1 MQVKIFRA
9 ANLQAALEEI
19 REQLGPNASV
29 LRTRQCRDGWMG
41 WLGRSY
47 VEVTASA
54 DADHDGSSPTVY
66 SSRINITEPDE
77 GSGVYASPARQ
88 ASGSPGVD
96 TAPLESRSTLPISGY
111 NRPAAAGTNRDPAA
125 SSPQAEYRTRL
136 ISLGVV
142 PAAADRWIRS
152 TNGFVANLGD
162 RFEQPWQ
169 EQTWFDQLQRS
180 VAREIRLSG
189 QIQINPGE
197 RRVVA
202 LIGPTGVGKT
212 TTIAKLAAGFRIQSK
227 RRVGLLTI
235 DTFRIAAVQQL
246 QAYAQIMDLPMSVV
260 ESADQMRGAIDRLGD
275 VDLILIDTAGR
286 SPRGDMKIE
295 GLADL
300 LRSAQPDETHLVIS
314 ATSTAAVIQSALE
327 GFAAAR
333 PTSAILTKLDEA
345 PYTAGVLSALTSS
358 HDFMGVPVSYMTN
371 GQHVPEDITIAS
383 ADQLVSRLLPA
394 PIVMPQIEAA

>member
-47 VEVTASA
+47 VEVTASSGDQQR
-54 DADHDGSSPTVY
+54 DA
-66 SSRINITEPDE
+66 
-77 GSGVYASPARQ
+77 ASLTAEDTHRSLGRLPGNPHTPNTIPIDARQ
-88 ASGSPGVD
+88 TLSVVGRMPMSPSRPTGKPHLNHSRYSD
-96 TAPLESRSTLPISGY
+96 PTA
-111 NRPAAAGTNRDPAA
+111 D
-125 SSPQAEYRTRL
+125 YRTGL
-136 ISLGVV
+136 ISLGVSEAV
-142 PAAADRWIRS
+142 ADRWIRS
-152 TNGFVANLGD
+152 TSGFVANLGD
-162 RFEQPWQ
+162 PVEPSWL
-169 EQTWFDQLQRS
+169 EQLQRS

-189 QIQINPGE
+189 AIRLNPGE
-197 RRVVA
+197 RRIVA

-212 TTIAKLAAGFRIQSK
+212 TTVAKLAAGFRIQSK

-260 ESADQMRGAIDRLGD
+260 ESTDQMRGAIDQLGD

-286 SPRGDMKIE
+286 SPKGDMSIA
-295 GLADL
+295 GLAEL
-300 LRSAQPDETHLVIS
+300 LRTAQPDETHLVIS
-314 ATSTAAVIQSALE
+314 ATSTAAVVQSALD

-333 PTSAILTKLDEA
+333 PTAAILSKLDET

-358 HDFMGVPVSYMTN
+358 RDRLGLPISYVTN
-371 GQHVPEDITIAS
+371 GQHVPDDIAVATA
-383 ADQLVSRLLPA
+383 QRLTERLIPA
-394 PIVMPQIEAA
+394 PAGVRQYEAA